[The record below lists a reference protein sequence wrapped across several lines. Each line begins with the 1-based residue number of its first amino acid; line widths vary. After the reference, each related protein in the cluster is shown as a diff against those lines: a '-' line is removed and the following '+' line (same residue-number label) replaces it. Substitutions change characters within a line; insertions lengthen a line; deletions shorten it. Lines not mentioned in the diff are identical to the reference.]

1 MPNNIKQKLIIM
13 ADTVR
18 AQVLYELKLNFDT
31 AEFYKLKFL
40 NQQYENAKIC
50 KVIFKQ
56 NI

>member
-1 MPNNIKQKLIIM
+1 MPNNIKAKLIGM

-31 AEFYKLKFL
+31 AEFYKLKLL
-40 NQQYENAKIC
+40 NQQQENAKIC